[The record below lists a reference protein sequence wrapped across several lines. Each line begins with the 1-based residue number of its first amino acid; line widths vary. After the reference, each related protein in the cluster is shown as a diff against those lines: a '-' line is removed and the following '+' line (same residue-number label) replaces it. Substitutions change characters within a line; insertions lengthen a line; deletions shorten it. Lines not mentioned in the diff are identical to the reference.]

1 MNNQNNQDNQN
12 NIGKLADK
20 LIIPS
25 VNGGYENPITKKVK
39 LAITVLT
46 VIMVIGIMLGTY
58 GAATAIHVASITPD
72 RQDEETLA
80 RAQQAE
86 DYVPQI
92 DKEMQEFAEKKG
104 KDSTLNMFQDT
115 NAGKI
120 KMEVSPSSAKGRNGT
135 GSTGAEGSD
144 GADGSGKTDGTAAT
158 KGDNPFQVFDG
169 KDGVG
174 VASKEGSKLA
184 DIRNQFAKNNFGNGG
199 RSSFGGDNASS
210 GNVGGNSGSD
220 APDLSSMQG
229 IVGGMGGNP
238 RSGKGG
244 KLVASSKGGSFNH
257 RSAERIGHRK
267 GVKAISQAKEIN
279 QLAGS
284 AVNAKASESRTI
296 MDQAWEGTA
305 VGGDAQQQIDASDLL
320 PGDKAEMPSGEKPG
334 YRPHGGGGRNVNPE
348 IPEVETPTNTTPW
361 QKEILAIQIMF
372 TAALSLLAVAAAFG
386 SSQIGK
392 IVAIGIAA
400 TATAACAACV
410 ALAIVLMTKYNQKK
424 LGGMWL
430 ALCGAGMAA
439 CAVAAI
445 AGIAAYKGAIGGL
458 MGTLAAHVKAIMIAV
473 GVVGGLAGGIG
484 GSFAN
489 NLADEDE
496 AKKYCKEHKD
506 SSECKIDVK
515 TSSLPY
521 ELRGLPSDDVL
532 QG

>member
-12 NIGKLADK
+12 NTGTLADN

-135 GSTGAEGSD
+135 GSNGAEGSD

-184 DIRNQFAKNNFGNGG
+184 DIKNQFAKNNYGNGG
-199 RSSFGGDNASS
+199 RLNFGGGNAAS
-210 GNVGGNSGSD
+210 GNVGGNSTSD
-220 APDLSSMQG
+220 APDLSSAKG
-229 IVGGMGGNP
+229 LIDGVGGNP
-238 RSGKGG
+238 KFGKGG
-244 KLVASSKGGSFNH
+244 KLVASSKGANVNH
-257 RSAERIGHRK
+257 VKAERIGHRK
-267 GVKAISQAKEIN
+267 GTRSIAQAKEMN
-279 QLAGS
+279 QMIAT
-284 AVNAKASESRTI
+284 ATDANASNARTI

-305 VGGDAQQQIDASDLL
+305 SGGDADQQVDASDLL

-334 YRPHGGGGRNVNPE
+334 YNPRGGGSHVDPK
-348 IPEVETPTNTTPW
+348 IPDVEMPTNATPW

-392 IVAIGIAA
+392 IVAIAIAA

-489 NLADEDE
+489 NLADEDK
-496 AKKYCKEHKD
+496 AKEYCKEHKD
-506 SSECKIDVK
+506 SSECKIDTK

-532 QG
+532 LG